1 MTTCWKACWMAT
13 GASAAQVSGVP
24 EARGVLSNEAT
35 WGILHRG
42 VFFYLWLE
50 GESVGTHGR
59 AFPTPADSNNPSL
72 ESAEEDSVDEDSK
85 VSAALRAQP
94 CVAHCLSHGGCTS
107 WCFQTPRA
115 VPTPPARNSSLP
127 STKIPLSKPFS
138 SLVAPAFLPPLSRKP
153 VRMGPSGPPPM
164 DMSLW
169 SGVLEEARL
178 HGQLE
183 GLLTPRG
190 LQQAV

>member
-13 GASAAQVSGVP
+13 GGSAAQVSGVP

-35 WGILHRG
+35 GGILHRG

-94 CVAHCLSHGGCTS
+94 CVARCLSHRCCTT

-115 VPTPPARNSSLP
+115 VPTPPGKELFTPEHQNTSLKTLQLFGSP
-127 STKIPLSKPFS
+127 SFS
-138 SLVAPAFLPPLSRKP
+138 ATFEQKAS
-153 VRMGPSGPPPM
+153 
-164 DMSLW
+164 
-169 SGVLEEARL
+169 
-178 HGQLE
+178 
-183 GLLTPRG
+183 
-190 LQQAV
+190 